1 MELIIVTGISGA
13 GKSKTLDLLEDIGY
27 YCVDNIP
34 PDLIPKFAEL
44 CRGQEGGMD
53 KVAIGADVRTVQ
65 NFQSLRD
72 AIAAFSPDVHCRVIL
87 VDASTSV
94 LIKRFQETRRKH
106 PLAGKVDGPIEDLIK
121 YERRLLEPMFSIA
134 DFIIDTS
141 TTTTAQLWNILIA
154 YLLGRERELEIQ
166 IVSFGYR
173 GGLPPE
179 ADMVFDMR
187 CLENPYYVDELR
199 DLTGLDGRIER
210 FVLGADGTMDYLG
223 RILDLVRSKLPRF
236 AREGRGTLVLGTSA
250 DYAPYEFMYADDSG
264 TMQYAGIDIS
274 AGQYIADELGKEL
287 QVENMSFDYLL
298 TSLAKGDF
306 DIVMAAIEVTPKR
319 LQSADFS
326 DPYYTDLPAMI
337 LVKADAAD
345 QYNTLADFAG
355 KSVGAQTATTKEAIV
370 TDQMEGAN
378 LVSLSLVTD
387 LVNELVYGK
396 VDAIVVDGAVAEQ
409 YAEANPDLAIAPASS
424 ELGEAQP
431 YCIAV
436 AKGDPKGLLP
446 GINEAIAKMTSE
458 NKMEAFIA
466 AADEL
471 SGKAVEVTADAPAA

>member
-1 MELIIVTGISGA
+1 MKKFTALMLALMMSLSLVACGNKTDDSDNADDANTDNNTEQTG
-13 GKSKTLDLLEDIGY
+13 
-27 YCVDNIP
+27 
-34 PDLIPKFAEL
+34 
-44 CRGQEGGMD
+44 
-53 KVAIGADVRTVQ
+53 
-65 NFQSLRD
+65 
-72 AIAAFSPDVHCRVIL
+72 
-87 VDASTSV
+87 
-94 LIKRFQETRRKH
+94 
-106 PLAGKVDGPIEDLIK
+106 
-121 YERRLLEPMFSIA
+121 
-134 DFIIDTS
+134 
-141 TTTTAQLWNILIA
+141 
-154 YLLGRERELEIQ
+154 
-166 IVSFGYR
+166 
-173 GGLPPE
+173 
-179 ADMVFDMR
+179 
-187 CLENPYYVDELR
+187 
-199 DLTGLDGRIER
+199 
-210 FVLGADGTMDYLG
+210 
-223 RILDLVRSKLPRF
+223 
-236 AREGRGTLVLGTSA
+236 GTLVLGTSA
-250 DYAPYEFMYADDSG
+250 DYAMYADDSG

-306 DIVMAAIEVTPKR
+306 DIVMAAIEATPER

-409 YAEANPDLAIAPASS
+409 YAEANPDLVVAAASS

-458 NKMEAFIA
+458 NKMEEFIA
-466 AADEL
+466 TADEL
-471 SGKAVEVTADAPAA
+471 SGKAVEVTPDAPAA

>member
-1 MELIIVTGISGA
+1 MKKFVSLLLALLMIASLA
-13 GKSKTLDLLEDIGY
+13 ACGKKANDNNDSNDSKTLI
-27 YCVDNIP
+27 
-34 PDLIPKFAEL
+34 
-44 CRGQEGGMD
+44 M
-53 KVAIGADVRTVQ
+53 
-65 NFQSLRD
+65 
-72 AIAAFSPDVHCRVIL
+72 
-87 VDASTSV
+87 
-94 LIKRFQETRRKH
+94 
-106 PLAGKVDGPIEDLIK
+106 
-121 YERRLLEPMFSIA
+121 
-134 DFIIDTS
+134 
-141 TTTTAQLWNILIA
+141 
-154 YLLGRERELEIQ
+154 
-166 IVSFGYR
+166 
-173 GGLPPE
+173 
-179 ADMVFDMR
+179 
-187 CLENPYYVDELR
+187 
-199 DLTGLDGRIER
+199 
-210 FVLGADGTMDYLG
+210 
-223 RILDLVRSKLPRF
+223 
-236 AREGRGTLVLGTSA
+236 GTSA
-250 DYAPYEFMYADDSG
+250 DYAPFEFMYKGEDG
-264 TMQYAGIDIS
+264 TMQYGGIDVS
-274 AGQYIADELGKEL
+274 VGQYIAESMGKKL
-287 QVENMSFDYLL
+287 KVENMSFDYLVP
-298 TSLAKGDF
+298 SLVKGDF
-306 DIVMAAIEVTPKR
+306 DIVIAAMEADGER
-319 LQSADFS
+319 LKSADFS

-409 YAEANPDLAIAPASS
+409 YAESNPDLVVAAASS

-458 NKMEAFIA
+458 NKMEEFIA

>member
-1 MELIIVTGISGA
+1 MKIRSMIKHYTRWKEIEKGA
-13 GKSKTLDLLEDIGY
+13 INHEKV
-27 YCVDNIP
+27 YC
-34 PDLIPKFAEL
+34 
-44 CRGQEGGMD
+44 
-53 KVAIGADVRTVQ
+53 T
-65 NFQSLRD
+65 D
-72 AIAAFSPDVHCRVIL
+72 AGSD
-87 VDASTSV
+87 
-94 LIKRFQETRRKH
+94 
-106 PLAGKVDGPIEDLIK
+106 
-121 YERRLLEPMFSIA
+121 
-134 DFIIDTS
+134 
-141 TTTTAQLWNILIA
+141 
-154 YLLGRERELEIQ
+154 
-166 IVSFGYR
+166 
-173 GGLPPE
+173 
-179 ADMVFDMR
+179 
-187 CLENPYYVDELR
+187 
-199 DLTGLDGRIER
+199 
-210 FVLGADGTMDYLG
+210 
-223 RILDLVRSKLPRF
+223 
-236 AREGRGTLVLGTSA
+236 
-250 DYAPYEFMYADDSG
+250 DYAPYEFMYADDNG

-274 AGQYIADELGKEL
+274 AGQYIADELGMEL

-306 DIVMAAIEVTPKR
+306 DIVMAAIEVTPER

-409 YAEANPDLAIAPASS
+409 YAEANPDLVVAAASS

-458 NKMEAFIA
+458 NKMEEFIA

>member
-1 MELIIVTGISGA
+1 M
-13 GKSKTLDLLEDIGY
+13 
-27 YCVDNIP
+27 
-34 PDLIPKFAEL
+34 
-44 CRGQEGGMD
+44 
-53 KVAIGADVRTVQ
+53 
-65 NFQSLRD
+65 
-72 AIAAFSPDVHCRVIL
+72 
-87 VDASTSV
+87 
-94 LIKRFQETRRKH
+94 
-106 PLAGKVDGPIEDLIK
+106 
-121 YERRLLEPMFSIA
+121 
-134 DFIIDTS
+134 
-141 TTTTAQLWNILIA
+141 
-154 YLLGRERELEIQ
+154 
-166 IVSFGYR
+166 
-173 GGLPPE
+173 
-179 ADMVFDMR
+179 
-187 CLENPYYVDELR
+187 
-199 DLTGLDGRIER
+199 
-210 FVLGADGTMDYLG
+210 
-223 RILDLVRSKLPRF
+223 
-236 AREGRGTLVLGTSA
+236 
-250 DYAPYEFMYADDSG
+250 
-264 TMQYAGIDIS
+264 
-274 AGQYIADELGKEL
+274 EL

-306 DIVMAAIEVTPKR
+306 DIVMAAIEVTPER

-396 VDAIVVDGAVAEQ
+396 VDAIVVDGALAEQ
-409 YAEANPDLAIAPASS
+409 YAESNPDLVGRDLDGCHDDPASS
-424 ELGEAQP
+424 ELGEAMP

-458 NKMEAFIA
+458 NKMEEFIA

>member
-1 MELIIVTGISGA
+1 MKKFTALMLALMMSLSLVACGNKTDDSNNADDANTDNNTEQA
-13 GKSKTLDLLEDIGY
+13 G
-27 YCVDNIP
+27 
-34 PDLIPKFAEL
+34 
-44 CRGQEGGMD
+44 
-53 KVAIGADVRTVQ
+53 
-65 NFQSLRD
+65 
-72 AIAAFSPDVHCRVIL
+72 
-87 VDASTSV
+87 
-94 LIKRFQETRRKH
+94 
-106 PLAGKVDGPIEDLIK
+106 
-121 YERRLLEPMFSIA
+121 
-134 DFIIDTS
+134 
-141 TTTTAQLWNILIA
+141 
-154 YLLGRERELEIQ
+154 
-166 IVSFGYR
+166 
-173 GGLPPE
+173 
-179 ADMVFDMR
+179 
-187 CLENPYYVDELR
+187 
-199 DLTGLDGRIER
+199 
-210 FVLGADGTMDYLG
+210 
-223 RILDLVRSKLPRF
+223 
-236 AREGRGTLVLGTSA
+236 GTLVLGTSA

-274 AGQYIADELGKEL
+274 AGQYIADELGMEL

-306 DIVMAAIEVTPKR
+306 DIVMAAIEVTPER

-378 LVSLSLVTD
+378 L
-387 LVNELVYGK
+387 
-396 VDAIVVDGAVAEQ
+396 
-409 YAEANPDLAIAPASS
+409 AEANPDLAIAPASS
-424 ELGEAQP
+424 ELGEAMP

-458 NKMEAFIA
+458 NKMEEFIA